1 MIRITEG
8 TRVRR
13 SEGVLRTTEA
23 DSSNGDRVIK
33 VKTQSR
39 VQQKQKQSSLFKKLN
54 DQFFKTK
61 NGG

>member
-39 VQQKQKQSSLFKKLN
+39 VQQKAKTILVIQKTQRAIF
-54 DQFFKTK
+54 
-61 NGG
+61 